1 MATGSGADRS
11 AVESGCVRPVRLTGH
26 TDQIDMATGE
36 IRRSAAPPVV
46 HVRCNNRRASACP
59 DCSRLYQRDARRI
72 VVSGLD
78 GGNGGGGAGRDGA
91 AASGGPAWF
100 VTLTAPSFGPVH
112 SRRAGKGAD
121 ARVCRQ
127 RRGTCEHGR
136 ALSCHLRH
144 NADDRRLGEPLC
156 LACFDYGRAVVWNAL
171 VPALWKATRDRLES
185 AVASAVGLTVTALR
199 RVVRVSFVKVAE
211 MQRRGLVHLHV
222 VIRVDGRDPAG
233 DPTAPPAWAYTDLIA
248 DCLRDVVASVSVG
261 APDPAAVALLDS
273 SGALPRAASGDGWA
287 VRWGGQVDIRRIRIG
302 SDTEAGKVG
311 NYLAKYLTKSVTDSG
326 ALDAPVRSLRQLARL
341 GLRDHARRLVETC
354 WRLGSDQAFTEA
366 VDAAAG
372 RPAGRTSG
380 LIRWSHSW
388 GFGGH
393 WLTKSRRYST
403 TFGKV
408 RAVRRRWSRLLAAAL
423 SGRPLGIE
431 DGGPVVLDE
440 FGRPDG
446 DERTLTVGRWRYAG
460 RGRDP
465 ATGDG
470 GAGAVP

>member
-1 MATGSGADRS
+1 MATGTVDGTATAGF
-11 AVESGCVRPVRLTGH
+11 AVDTQSGCSRPVRLAGYS
-26 TDQIDMATGE
+26 DQVDLSTGE
-36 IRRSAAPPVV
+36 VRRSAAPPVV

-78 GGNGGGGAGRDGA
+78 GARDGA
-91 AASGGPAWF
+91 GAVAAGPAWF

-121 ARVCRQ
+121 AKVCRA

-144 NADDRRLGEPLC
+144 SADDRRLGEPLC
-156 LACFDYGRAVVWNAL
+156 PACFDYGRAVVWNAM

-185 AVASAVGLTVTALR
+185 AVASAVGLTVSGLR
-199 RVVRVSFVKVAE
+199 RAVRVSFVKVAE

-222 VIRVDGRDPAG
+222 VIRVDGRDPSG
-233 DPTAPPAWAYTDLIA
+233 DPVAPPSWAYGELIA
-248 DCLRDVVASVSVG
+248 DCLRAVVGSVSVA

-273 SGALPRAASGDGWA
+273 SGALPAAASTEGWA
-287 VRWGGQVDIRRIRIG
+287 VRWGHQLDIRRVRLG
-302 SDTEAGKVG
+302 SDTDAGKVG

-354 WRLGSDQAFTEA
+354 WRLGSDRAFAEA
-366 VDAAAG
+366 LDAAAG

-393 WLTKSRRYST
+393 WLSKSRRYST
-403 TFGKV
+403 TFGAV
-408 RAVRRRWSRLLAAAL
+408 RTVRRRWSRLLAAAL
-423 SGRPLGIE
+423 SGRPLGVV

-446 DERTLTVGRWRYAG
+446 DPETLVVGRWRYAG

-465 ATGDG
+465 VVGDG
-470 GAGAVP
+470 GSGGVP